1 LEYLLL
7 LYEYST
13 SSGKECKSAPS
24 PSSTLNP
31 KTVELVK
38 GGLEDYT
45 TGKDNLVKNPG
56 VYYSQ

>member
-1 LEYLLL
+1 ML

-13 SSGKECKSAPS
+13 SSGKECKPAPLS
-24 PSSTLNP
+24 PSSTLDP

-45 TGKDNLVKNPG
+45 TGKDNLDSVKNPC

>member
-1 LEYLLL
+1 LL

-13 SSGKECKSAPS
+13 SSGKEHKSAPS
-24 PSSTLNP
+24 SSSTLIP

-45 TGKDNLVKNPG
+45 TVIDNLVKNPS
-56 VYYSQ
+56 V